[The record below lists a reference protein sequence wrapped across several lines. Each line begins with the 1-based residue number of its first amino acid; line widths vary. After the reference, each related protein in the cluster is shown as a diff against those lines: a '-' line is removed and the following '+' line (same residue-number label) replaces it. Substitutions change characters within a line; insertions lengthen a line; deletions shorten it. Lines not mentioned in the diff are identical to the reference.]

1 VAKFSLRRNRD
12 SGNFA
17 KSRFMIVVITGLI
30 AGLIHV
36 LTGPDHLTAIAPL
49 AVRRP
54 KAAWIPGVRFGD
66 SAIRR
71 VSRSLGCWRCGC
83 VQSAGGFALVVG

>member
-1 VAKFSLRRNRD
+1 
-12 SGNFA
+12 
-17 KSRFMIVVITGLI
+17 MIVVITGLI

-54 KAAWIPGVRFGD
+54 DRAWVPGVRWAAGATALAGAVGAVVVFGL
-66 SAIRR
+66 A
-71 VSRSLGCWRCGC
+71 VLLARSLVREDEGKREPAK
-83 VQSAGGFALVVG
+83 V